1 MAEKKHTFVICA
13 YKESPYLEA
22 CIRSLKKQTVAS
34 AICLATSTPS
44 DYLKNI
50 CEKYD
55 MAYYIRDGRSN
66 IADDWNF
73 ALSVADT
80 EYVTIAHQDDI
91 YEAAYTEEILK
102 IADQKDTE
110 ARKTLLLFSD
120 YRELIDDRKYS
131 DRKNLKIKRILLGPL
146 KNGKKQGRRWRKR
159 AVLRFGNAICCPAVT
174 YHKTVICEYLRQ
186 EKRVDLF
193 LKHFRSNLDWQTWE
207 WLSEK
212 EGEFV
217 YIPECLMA
225 HRIHEDSETSATIR
239 DHERGQEDFEVFCKF
254 WPKWIA
260 RILAGAYG
268 TSEKGNEI

>member
-1 MAEKKHTFVICA
+1 M
-13 YKESPYLEA
+13 
-22 CIRSLKKQTVAS
+22 
-34 AICLATSTPS
+34 
-44 DYLKNI
+44 
-50 CEKYD
+50 
-55 MAYYIRDGRSN
+55 
-66 IADDWNF
+66 
-73 ALSVADT
+73 ADT

-91 YEAAYTEEILK
+91 YEAAYAEKILK
-102 IADQKDTE
+102 IVEQKDTE
-110 ARKTLLLFSD
+110 GRKTLLLFSD

-131 DRKNLKIKRILLGPL
+131 DRKNLKIKRILLAPL
-146 KNGKKQGRRWRKR
+146 KNEKKQGRRWRKR

-186 EKRVDLF
+186 EKREDLF

-207 WLSEK
+207 WLSRK

-217 YIPECLMA
+217 YIPKCLMA